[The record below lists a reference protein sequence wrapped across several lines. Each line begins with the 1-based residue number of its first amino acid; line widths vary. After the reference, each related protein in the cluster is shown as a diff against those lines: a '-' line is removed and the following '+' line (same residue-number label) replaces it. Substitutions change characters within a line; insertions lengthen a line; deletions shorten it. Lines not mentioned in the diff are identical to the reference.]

1 MFQLKLVMN
10 FHGAKVRNSQFVSC
24 NDLRMFLQ
32 YKLHAED
39 QKVRGKNKMDK
50 DAVSEKERL

>member
-1 MFQLKLVMN
+1 MFQLVMN

-32 YKLHAED
+32 HKLNAED

-50 DAVSEKERL
+50 DAASEKERL